1 MPPEQRAAQR
11 TLIGLFRAGSHV
23 WLDENRGLCIW
34 RSRGAGEYMQDAGEL
49 GKHFDALDVPYTVAV
64 ESQMVRTRT
73 TPGFTLQVA
82 RKDLGAIT
90 RFVPSFQKSIDAAE
104 ASWAEKPTTEED

>member
-1 MPPEQRAAQR
+1 MPPEQRAAQQ

-34 RSRGAGEYMQDAGEL
+34 RSRDAGEYMQDATEL
-49 GKHFDALDVPYTVAV
+49 SKHLDALDVPYTVAV
-64 ESQMVRTRT
+64 ESQIVRKRT
-73 TPGFTLQVA
+73 TSGLTLQVA
-82 RKDLGAIT
+82 RKDFGAIT

-104 ASWAEKPTTEED
+104 QAWSQPKPSE